1 MTFSARAEGLSRLDY
16 LGHLAASLFLA
27 GFLLF
32 CYRQGW
38 GGMFLLSQGF
48 PSGEFLPISLLMF
61 FVLFIALWI
70 FIGATR
76 RRMAHA
82 RLPEWIFWVL
92 FVASSCLPLV
102 STLLDPRMP
111 WLATFLR
118 AYSMIALAFMGLLI
132 ALISIVRDFA
142 ITPVRAELARAT
154 MPERRISGQPA
165 SDRIDP
171 SIDIHPALRDYF
183 RKDRRKE

>member
-1 MTFSARAEGLSRLDY
+1 MTLSPRTEGLSRLDY
-16 LGHLAASLFLA
+16 LGHLAVSLFLA
-27 GFLLF
+27 GFLVLS
-32 CYRQGW
+32 YVQGW
-38 GGMFLLSQGF
+38 GGLDALLQGF

-61 FVLFIALWI
+61 FVLFITLWI

-102 STLLDPRMP
+102 STLLDPKMP

-118 AYSMIALAFMGLLI
+118 AYSMIALAFMALLVALI
-132 ALISIVRDFA
+132 AVVRDFA
-142 ITPVRAELARAT
+142 ITPVRAELARDT
-154 MPERRISGQPA
+154 LPERRVSSHAA
-165 SDRIDP
+165 SDRLDP
-171 SIDIHPALRDYF
+171 SISVHPALRDYF
-183 RKDRRKE
+183 HKDRRKQ

>member
-1 MTFSARAEGLSRLDY
+1 MTLSPRTEGLSRLDY
-16 LGHLAASLFLA
+16 LGHLAVSLFLA
-27 GFLLF
+27 GFLVLS
-32 CYRQGW
+32 YGQGW
-38 GGMFLLSQGF
+38 GGLKELSQGF
-48 PSGEFLPISLLMF
+48 PSGEFLPISLLLF
-61 FVLFIALWI
+61 FILFITLWV

-118 AYSMIALAFMGLLI
+118 AYSLIALAFMALLVLLI
-132 ALISIVRDFA
+132 VIVRDFA
-142 ITPVRAELARAT
+142 MTPVKAELARNRQ
-154 MPERRISGQPA
+154 PERRVNSHAA

-171 SIDIHPALRDYF
+171 SIDIHPALREYF